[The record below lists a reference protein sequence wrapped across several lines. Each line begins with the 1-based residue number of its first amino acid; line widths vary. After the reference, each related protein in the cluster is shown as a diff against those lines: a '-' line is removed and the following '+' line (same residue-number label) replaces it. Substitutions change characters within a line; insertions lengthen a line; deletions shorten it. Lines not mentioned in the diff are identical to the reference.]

1 MGIFR
6 DQARNIVTS
15 AVVSASLPDEINQ
28 AKEVVWDALPENMR
42 ATLAVSSI
50 AASIAY
56 GAIKERGQEQ
66 A

>member
-6 DQARNIVTS
+6 DQARNIATS
-15 AVVSASLPDEINQ
+15 AVVSATLPEEINQ
-28 AKEVVWDALPENMR
+28 AKDVVWEALPENMK
-42 ATLAVSSI
+42 AAVAVSSI